1 MVVLMI
7 NGNYKSAC
15 NSIVYFLAT
24 DRRNIFLLKA
34 TQRTRRVAI
43 AQRSYYTFFDEQN
56 NLHSIQ
62 KLLTFTSSMF
72 RGPSGPV
79 CKPHMYRIKRVLPQP
94 VSPITITG
102 ILHLMI

>member
-7 NGNYKSAC
+7 NGNYKSDC
-15 NSIVYFLAT
+15 NSIVCFLGI
-24 DRRNIFLLKA
+24 DRRDIFLTKP
-34 TQRTRRVAI
+34 TQRTRREAI
-43 AQRSYYTFFDEQN
+43 AQKSYSTFFDEQN

-102 ILHLMI
+102 ILHLVI